1 MNLNKFLLINLFS
14 KLKSE
19 SLFLIATFFAIITSF
34 IILPKF
40 SYIDTHVL
48 MILFN
53 LMVVVEL
60 YKKENVLDF
69 IAINFLKKYN
79 SQRIIC
85 AALIIL
91 VFFFSMFLTND
102 VALITFIPLTII
114 IGKKSNFSTLKI
126 VILETI
132 AANLGSALTPMGS
145 PQNIYLYSKFAP
157 APIEFFKITFGI
169 STVGLI
175 ILLLIN
181 FFTPKDELIFEL
193 ETPIFKKNI
202 NVFVSTAIFVSVLLS
217 IFFKL
222 PIIFITIFNIGYL
235 TYKKENIFQKID
247 WILLATFI
255 SFFIF
260 VGNLSN
266 IELIRS
272 WMFNLLSESTQV
284 YFTGIIL
291 SQFISNVPAAI
302 LISEFT
308 TKWQPLLLGVNIGG
322 LGTLIASLAS
332 LISYKFYISEFPE
345 EKRKFFILF
354 SILNFSILILMG
366 SLFTFFI

>member
-1 MNLNKFLLINLFS
+1 MKFKNFLCFGLFN

-34 IILPKF
+34 IIRPKF

-48 MILFN
+48 MVLFN

-60 YKKENVLDF
+60 YKKENILDF

-79 SQRIIC
+79 NQKVIC
-85 AALIIL
+85 AALILL
-91 VFFFSMFLTND
+91 VFFFSMLLTND

-132 AANLGSALTPMGS
+132 TANLGSALTPMGS
-145 PQNIYLYSKFAP
+145 PQNIYIYSKYAP
-157 APIEFFKITFGI
+157 TSIDFFKITFGI
-169 STVGLI
+169 STVGII
-175 ILLLIN
+175 ILLIIN
-181 FFTPKDELIFEL
+181 FFTPKEELLFEL

-202 NVFVSTAIFVSVLLS
+202 NVVVSTFIFISVLLC
-217 IFFKL
+217 IFLKF
-222 PIIFITIFNIGYL
+222 PIIYVTTFNVVYL
-235 TYKKENIFQKID
+235 IYRKENILQKLD

-266 IELIRS
+266 IELIKN
-272 WMFNLLSESTQV
+272 WMINLLSDPKQV
-284 YFTGIIL
+284 YFTGIVL
-291 SQFISNVPAAI
+291 SQIISNVPAAI

-308 TKWQPLLLGVNIGG
+308 NKWQPLLLGVNIGG

-345 EKRKFFILF
+345 EKRKYLTVF
-354 SILNFSILILMG
+354 SILNFSILILIG
-366 SLFTFFI
+366 SLFIFFI

>member
-1 MNLNKFLLINLFS
+1 MNLNKSLLINLLN

-19 SLFLIATFFAIITSF
+19 SLFLIATFFAIFTSF
-34 IILPKF
+34 FNLPKF

-79 SQRIIC
+79 NQNIIC

-157 APIEFFKITFGI
+157 TPAEFFKITLGI

-175 ILLLIN
+175 ILLSIN
-181 FFTPKDELIFEL
+181 FFTSKEELIFEL
-193 ETPIFKKNI
+193 ETPVLKRNI
-202 NVFVSTAIFVSVLLS
+202 NIFASTIIFVSVLLS

-222 PIIFITIFNIGYL
+222 PIIYVTLFNIGYL
-235 TYKKENIFQKID
+235 TYKKEDIFHKID

-255 SFFIF
+255 SFFVF

-266 IELIRS
+266 IELVRN

-284 YFTGIIL
+284 YFSGIIL

-308 TKWQPLLLGVNIGG
+308 NKWQPLLLGVNIGG

-332 LISYKFYISEFPE
+332 LISYKLYVSEFPE
-345 EKRKFFILF
+345 QKGKYFFLF
-354 SILNFSILILMG
+354 SILNFSILVLMG
-366 SLFTFFI
+366 SLFVLFI

>member
-34 IILPKF
+34 IIFPKF

-60 YKKENVLDF
+60 
-69 IAINFLKKYN
+69 
-79 SQRIIC
+79 
-85 AALIIL
+85 
-91 VFFFSMFLTND
+91 
-102 VALITFIPLTII
+102 
-114 IGKKSNFSTLKI
+114 
-126 VILETI
+126 
-132 AANLGSALTPMGS
+132 
-145 PQNIYLYSKFAP
+145 
-157 APIEFFKITFGI
+157 
-169 STVGLI
+169 
-175 ILLLIN
+175 
-181 FFTPKDELIFEL
+181 
-193 ETPIFKKNI
+193 
-202 NVFVSTAIFVSVLLS
+202 
-217 IFFKL
+217 
-222 PIIFITIFNIGYL
+222 
-235 TYKKENIFQKID
+235 YKKENIFQKID

-272 WMFNLLSESTQV
+272 WMFNLLSE
-284 YFTGIIL
+284 
-291 SQFISNVPAAI
+291 
-302 LISEFT
+302 FT
-308 TKWQPLLLGVNIGG
+308 TKWHPLLLGVNIGD

-332 LISYKFYISEFPE
+332 LILYKLYISEFPE